1 MFCQI
6 VAQQY
11 NLSSFHITI
20 IWLRINHCV
29 HYQAFSLIVNFKTQC
44 DVETA
49 TGVYSCLS
57 LDMQV
62 RHFIDQ
68 YKNTS
73 YDTLLTKMK
82 QYIKGHQ
89 NHASPSYV
97 HVHFEI
103 LCNKSSI
110 FLYVLQERSDEAKFR
125 SGKDYW
131 TFKLSGRSSLTSWNQ
146 EDI

>member
-11 NLSSFHITI
+11 NFSSFHIII
-20 IWLRINHCV
+20 IWLKNNHCV

-68 YKNTS
+68 YKNKC
-73 YDTLLTKMK
+73 DTFLTK
-82 QYIKGHQ
+82 IKR
-89 NHASPSYV
+89 PSKSCITIFYV

-103 LCNKSSI
+103 LCNKRSI
-110 FLYVLQERSDEAKFR
+110 FLYVLQERSDKAKFR